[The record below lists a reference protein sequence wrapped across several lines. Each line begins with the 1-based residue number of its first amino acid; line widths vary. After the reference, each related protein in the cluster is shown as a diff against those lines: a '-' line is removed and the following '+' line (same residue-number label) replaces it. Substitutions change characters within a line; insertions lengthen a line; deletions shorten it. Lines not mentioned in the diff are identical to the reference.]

1 MTGVSDD
8 ELYRQY
14 ETVNL
19 YRRGPGAKV
28 ELNRPERMNAW
39 SRQFSADLRDAIT
52 EVTENPEVRAILI
65 TGAGRAFSSGADLKE
80 AAEDAGGG
88 PVDVYKI
95 LTERYHPL
103 ITGIRRMPKPV
114 IAGVNGPAA
123 GIGLS
128 LALACDL
135 VVAAESAYFSLAFV
149 NIGLVPDGGSSLFV
163 PSRVGFA
170 RAAELAMLGERL
182 DARTALGWGLI
193 NRVWPDEEYQAQA
206 QALLD
211 RMAARR
217 HQVLRRDQAPA
228 QQVAVRAHGRPARVR
243 GGHPEGD
250 GRLRRLRRGTGG
262 LRREAAAPVQRGLRP
277 PGPSAILDTPQL
289 ERVYRA
295 EAPRI
300 TAALAARIGD
310 VGLAAD
316 AVQDAFVE
324 ALEHWRDAPPPNPGG
339 WLATTAR
346 RKAIDRLRRDRAGQE
361 KLALLA
367 ATATEAFPETEAAD
381 DELLGMVFACCHPA
395 LPRES
400 QIALTLR
407 AVCGLTTAEIAA
419 AFLAAE
425 PAMTQRLLRARKALR
440 AAGADMRL
448 PDPDQLA
455 DRLAEVLAVVYLV
468 FNEGYLASAG
478 RQPARRDLAAQA
490 VALTRLLHRLMP
502 REPEVLGL
510 LALLLLHE
518 SRAATRF
525 DGWGR
530 LVRLADQDR
539 TRWNRALIAEATG
552 LLDRALT
559 QRASGPYQV
568 QAAIA
573 ALHAEAPDYE
583 HTDWRQIRI
592 LYDRLQELTPS
603 PVVLLN
609 RAVATRY
616 VVGPE
621 AALAEITPLAADLDG
636 YRLFHALRAGLLT
649 GLGRDD
655 EAREASERALAL
667 AGNPA
672 ERELLA
678 RRLSF

>member
-1 MTGVSDD
+1 V
-8 ELYRQY
+8 
-14 ETVNL
+14 
-19 YRRGPGAKV
+19 
-28 ELNRPERMNAW
+28 
-39 SRQFSADLRDAIT
+39 DA
-52 EVTENPEVRAILI
+52 
-65 TGAGRAFSSGADLKE
+65 
-80 AAEDAGGG
+80 
-88 PVDVYKI
+88 
-95 LTERYHPL
+95 
-103 ITGIRRMPKPV
+103 
-114 IAGVNGPAA
+114 
-123 GIGLS
+123 
-128 LALACDL
+128 
-135 VVAAESAYFSLAFV
+135 
-149 NIGLVPDGGSSLFV
+149 
-163 PSRVGFA
+163 
-170 RAAELAMLGERL
+170 
-182 DARTALGWGLI
+182 
-193 NRVWPDEEYQAQA
+193 AQ
-206 QALLD
+206 
-211 RMAARR
+211 
-217 HQVLRRDQAPA
+217 
-228 QQVAVRAHGRPARVR
+228 
-243 GGHPEGD
+243 
-250 GRLRRLRRGTGG
+250 
-262 LRREAAAPVQRGLRP
+262 
-277 PGPSAILDTPQL
+277 I

-324 ALEHWRDAPPPNPGG
+324 AIEHWRDGTLPPSPGG

-346 RKAIDRLRRDRAGQE
+346 RKAIDRLRRARAGQQR
-361 KLALLA
+361 LALLA
-367 ATATEAFPETEAAD
+367 ATATETCAEGVEGSESAD

-419 AFLAAE
+419 AFLVGE

-440 AAGADMRL
+440 AAHADMRI

-490 VALTRLLHRLMP
+490 VSLTRLLHRLMP

-539 TRWNRALIAEATG
+539 ARWNRALIAEATG
-552 LLDRALT
+552 LLDRALAL
-559 QRASGPYQV
+559 RGPGPYQV

-583 HTDWRQIRI
+583 RTDWSQIRL
-592 LYDRLQELTPS
+592 LYDRLQALTPS

-636 YRLFHALRAGLLT
+636 YRLFHALQAGLLT

-655 EAREASERALAL
+655 EARAASERALAL